1 MKKILFT
8 MLLISQIAFSQKS
21 VYTTIEGYF
30 PSVDLNKSN
39 VLSQQLR
46 IGLGHSF
53 AENIGAS
60 FDIGCGLLGNNS
72 IPTFG
77 TQLYYSFG
85 ISANYMFL
93 NLKNDYKIGVEA
105 LTDYNILFTNNDDH
119 LSLNGALKLE
129 LPTKTYFKIGL
140 QNRYMKNNA
149 TSLICVFGFKI
160 K

>member
-8 MLLISQIAFSQKS
+8 MLLISQIALSQKS

-30 PSVDLNKSN
+30 PSVDLNNSS
-39 VLSQQLR
+39 VVSQQIR
-46 IGLGHSF
+46 FGLGHSF
-53 AENIGAS
+53 AENIGAT
-60 FDIGCGLLGNNS
+60 FNVGCGLLGNNS

-93 NLKNDYKIGVEA
+93 NLKNDYKLGVEA
-105 LTDYNILFTNNDDH
+105 ISDYNIAFSNNNDH
-119 LSLNGALKLE
+119 LSVTGALL
-129 LPTKTYFKIGL
+129 LNFPTKTFFKIGL
-140 QNRYMKNNA
+140 QNRYMQNNA
-149 TSLICVFGFKI
+149 TSVIFAFGVKI